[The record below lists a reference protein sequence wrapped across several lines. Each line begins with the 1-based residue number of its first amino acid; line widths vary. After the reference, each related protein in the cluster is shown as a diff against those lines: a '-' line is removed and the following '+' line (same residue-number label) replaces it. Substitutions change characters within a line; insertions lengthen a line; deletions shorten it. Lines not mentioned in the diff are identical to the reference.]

1 MISRLIAIATL
12 VCALTLTTQ
21 AQVTLASLANEA
33 NAGWMLGTWKGTTDN
48 GDSMELG
55 FKWELDKHMIVLTI
69 NAGGMEAKGFTVME
83 PGAEMPSYM
92 GVDNQGSVSKGN
104 WNYEDGA
111 LVLRLET
118 KRPYE
123 SPRKWAATFSG
134 SESSGLTVK
143 MHGLESWG
151 GLSYPAM
158 ATIKLKKQ

>member
-12 VCALTLTTQ
+12 ACSLTLTTK

-33 NAGWMLGTWKGTTDN
+33 NAGWMLGSWKGTTDN

-83 PGAEMPSYM
+83 PGSELPSYM

-118 KRPYE
+118 KRAYE
-123 SPRKWAATFSG
+123 APRKWAATFSG

-151 GLSYPAM
+151 GLSYPAT

>member
-12 VCALTLTTQ
+12 ACSLTLTSQ

-33 NAGWMLGTWKGTTDN
+33 NAGWMLGSWKGTTDT
-48 GDSMELG
+48 GDSIELS
-55 FKWELDKHMIVLTI
+55 FNWELDKHIIVLSLK
-69 NAGGMEAKGFTVME
+69 ASGMEAKGYTIME
-83 PGAEMPSYM
+83 PGAELPSYM
-92 GVDNQGSVSKGN
+92 GVDNRGSVSKGN

-111 LVLRLET
+111 LVLRIET

-123 SPRKWAATFSG
+123 SPQKWAATFSG
-134 SESSGLTVK
+134 SEASGLTLK